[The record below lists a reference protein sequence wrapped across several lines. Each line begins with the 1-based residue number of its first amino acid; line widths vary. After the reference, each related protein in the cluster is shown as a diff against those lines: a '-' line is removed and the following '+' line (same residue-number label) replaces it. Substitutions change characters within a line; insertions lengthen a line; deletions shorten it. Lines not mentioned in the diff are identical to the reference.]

1 MLTSTA
7 TSMIRTGVG
16 RSSNGLQPIL
26 FRNAA
31 CPYSA
36 ASAGVSPFSMAA
48 TPQLATR
55 PSKQSS
61 PAAASAAARPQ
72 AICIRPISTAAA
84 AATPTAATA
93 TATAT
98 SGKPAPSALLIRFRT
113 QQQQRRN
120 ASTTTTTT
128 ATQPRSDHDV
138 DASAAQAAANA
149 QAAAHPEQ
157 PPLDWNTFFKLRK
170 TRRRLQLVLSVAT
183 ALGTSTG
190 GALFVTTSTA
200 DRIMGQVPLDPIFT
214 MGIITM
220 SFAALGWLV
229 GPSIGTA
236 IFNALRSSYKSQ
248 MAVKES
254 QLFAR
259 IKKHRVDPST
269 SSMGNPVPDF
279 YGEKISSVAGY
290 RQWLRD
296 QRAFNKKRTT
306 FV

>member
-1 MLTSTA
+1 
-7 TSMIRTGVG
+7 MIRTGVS

-36 ASAGVSPFSMAA
+36 SAGVSPFSMAA
-48 TPQLATR
+48 TPQLAAAR

-61 PAAASAAARPQ
+61 PAPAAAARPQ
-72 AICIRPISTAAA
+72 AICIRSISTAAA
-84 AATPTAATA
+84 AATPTTTPA
-93 TATAT
+93 
-98 SGKPAPSALLIRFRT
+98 GKPAPSALLIRFRT

-128 ATQPRSDHDV
+128 AAQPRSDHDV

-279 YGEKISSVAGY
+279 YGEKISSVTGY